1 MVVGIILL
9 VIGLALKGLSL
20 YLEATEVKP
29 PDVGFVSEETKNLM
43 GWQ

>member
-1 MVVGIILL
+1 MVVVTLL
-9 VIGLALKGLSL
+9 VIGLALKGLAL

-29 PDVGFVSEETKNLM
+29 PDVDFVSEETKNLM